1 MRFVSVFLVAVSV
14 VGPTLQTRLEK
25 INYDPNPLNLTLG
38 HPWISSTQG
47 SYNCTV
53 QGWTLDQ
60 GGTKMSYKVCRP
72 STSLCTAFYVLP
84 FVDSGF
90 RNHEY
95 INIEK
100 QKHHIHQAHAITTHE
115 ILQLTNATT
124 QQHKIVALQTTQTTQ
139 HKDRQYCIL
148 VLHYHIPLDNHD

>member
-14 VGPTLQTRLEK
+14 GGPTLQTRLEK
-25 INYDPNPLNLTLG
+25 INYDPNPLNFTLG

-100 QKHHIHQAHAITTHE
+100 QKHHIHPSTRHHNARDPPIDQRHNTTA
-115 ILQLTNATT
+115 QDSSFTNNTNDTT
-124 QQHKIVALQTTQTTQ
+124 Q
-139 HKDRQYCIL
+139 R
-148 VLHYHIPLDNHD
+148 